1 MENVIVL
8 ERSSE
13 EVSVELEKPRNEE
26 NYNPEGGSSMVTT
39 QNKKRSRVTFYR
51 PSPYPLANGL
61 LIGFWDK

>member
-13 EVSVELEKPRNEE
+13 EVSVKLENTKNEE
-26 NYNPEGGSSMVTT
+26 NYNPERGSKKYTT
-39 QNKKRSRVTFYR
+39 QNNKKRSRVSFYR

-61 LIGFWDK
+61 LIVS